1 MYANLKAGLEVN
13 GLSSLLL
20 APLELRYT
28 APVLMNNY
36 RSPLVLYG
44 TEPKP
49 VRSER
54 PNVKKLLGPLG
65 GPSKRTNVIPVRSE
79 RPNARRLMG
88 PLGGPSKRTSVIPVR
103 SERPTV
109 ISQRAI
115 IDSGADLHI
124 WNLQDAMKLFSDLQI
139 SKLDVIGV
147 NGKTTR
153 ADRQGSLVVVLN
165 GPEGNEYNLDLGT
178 AHAMKSCP
186 VNLLSMSRLVDI
198 GAVLHFEKKEC
209 WIQPPARLQSHGGEP
224 ERIPL
229 NRIGGL
235 YEVSLHKMAL
245 DAEDVNKLSPEVR
258 GDSPEVKGDD
268 AAAFTAEAKAA
279 FKSRPEWDPTDF
291 TDPKYHSAVYKG
303 KSFLSGDLDLWHRR
317 MRHVSKERLKQVS
330 AHGIIDGFKL
340 VGNKCDTQ
348 CKCETCAMAKIRKHA
363 SKRTKYVDAPKR
375 IGEHVSSDV
384 KSVPYES
391 FQGYK
396 YVVNFVDHYSRLG
409 ICYFMRKKTE
419 VVHCFKKYCAELA
432 YYGYRVEHLHSDR
445 GSEYFSQEGELIAG
459 KDRSLGELDK
469 FCASLSPMIK
479 HTVTPVES
487 KEKIAEVW
495 FRDMF
500 ETADALL
507 FEARLSPAFWCDA
520 VSYSQYLWN
529 RMPNCHTG
537 PSTPY
542 QMLTGKRAR
551 WDKIRVFGCDAYQLI
566 PNDPLAKVPGI
577 MKGRKVIFV
586 GFTDGCNGYR
596 VFDPESRRYS
606 TIENVYFYESFK
618 HRVDSLRHFDRRR
631 KLMKAGKN
639 QPIQLDDWDD
649 LNAQA
654 VRNLY
659 ANPDEWS
666 EVKDQSEVKDEIQET
681 RKAEKEVKAHEAL
694 RLSEQLRPLRLLPI
708 GKEAVWTKA
717 DADFLK
723 HAREENLQISYVEN
737 PKSKG
742 SASRLRYHRYS
753 RAETLREALELGA
766 TEQDI
771 KHDYRRGFIKFPSHE
786 SDLPG
791 HVYNAVE
798 VAADHGVHHI
808 LDDVGR
814 LVSPKVR
821 ADYLLSR
828 AFASPALERAKYVF
842 NDVLKSAFDPDLL
855 PRELETVVSAARYAE
870 RQFAKV
876 MNAQRGVNIDF
887 SLAAEPTRWEE
898 TLPEVCSESE
908 RWKEAMDDEIVS
920 MTKFGVYKAIPR
932 SAAGNRQILG
942 CRWVYKRK
950 VNKFGEVVRY
960 RARLVAQGF
969 RQKAYDSYDPDQ
981 TFSPV
986 VHKDSLRLFLSV
998 CAAENLK
1005 IYQADVKAA
1014 FLQAPLDEKI
1024 FVKAPPGYDSV
1035 NPDTGE
1041 PNVWELSKSIYG
1053 LKQSSACFWSAMDE
1067 HLRANGFVSML
1078 GDPCL
1083 FRKKCPD
1090 GKVILAVTYVDDC
1103 TFAVSDDAGHEYF
1116 MSMLRSRFEIDESEG
1131 KPIEYL
1137 LGMAIDQNLKAGT
1150 VRMNM
1155 EMAIVKFAH
1164 GILTPEELVKSAD
1177 VNFPMLP
1184 NSTLLR
1190 LKEREVPAESFD
1202 YLSVVGSL
1210 IHFTNCMRPDLAYA
1224 VSALSRHSLAPGKAH
1239 VKAARRVVMYLYN
1252 TRHLGIVYRR
1262 SEVKERNVPV
1272 IHEGAKHPLDNG
1284 LNRLQVFA
1292 DSDYAGDE
1300 TRKSTY
1306 GRVIMMNGGPIAWSS
1321 TLGKTVAMSTCEAEI
1336 HAAVLA
1342 VKDAVHIKRLLK
1354 DLELIKDDR
1363 PLEIAEDNAACIAQA
1378 NTGIKHVRNAKHY
1391 EVRLRFLQQKVVDKE
1406 VEFKYCPTNHQ
1417 IADVF
1422 TKPLDESKFLWF
1434 RRQMMS

>member
-1 MYANLKAGLEVN
+1 M
-13 GLSSLLL
+13 
-20 APLELRYT
+20 
-28 APVLMNNY
+28 
-36 RSPLVLYG
+36 
-44 TEPKP
+44 
-49 VRSER
+49 
-54 PNVKKLLGPLG
+54 
-65 GPSKRTNVIPVRSE
+65 
-79 RPNARRLMG
+79 
-88 PLGGPSKRTSVIPVR
+88 
-103 SERPTV
+103 
-109 ISQRAI
+109 
-115 IDSGADLHI
+115 
-124 WNLQDAMKLFSDLQI
+124 F
-139 SKLDVIGV
+139 
-147 NGKTTR
+147 TT
-153 ADRQGSLVVVLN
+153 
-165 GPEGNEYNLDLGT
+165 
-178 AHAMKSCP
+178 
-186 VNLLSMSRLVDI
+186 
-198 GAVLHFEKKEC
+198 
-209 WIQPPARLQSHGGEP
+209 
-224 ERIPL
+224 
-229 NRIGGL
+229 
-235 YEVSLHKMAL
+235 
-245 DAEDVNKLSPEVR
+245 
-258 GDSPEVKGDD
+258 
-268 AAAFTAEAKAA
+268 
-279 FKSRPEWDPTDF
+279 
-291 TDPKYHSAVYKG
+291 
-303 KSFLSGDLDLWHRR
+303 
-317 MRHVSKERLKQVS
+317 
-330 AHGIIDGFKL
+330 
-340 VGNKCDTQ
+340 
-348 CKCETCAMAKIRKHA
+348 
-363 SKRTKYVDAPKR
+363 
-375 IGEHVSSDV
+375 
-384 KSVPYES
+384 
-391 FQGYK
+391 
-396 YVVNFVDHYSRLG
+396 
-409 ICYFMRKKTE
+409 
-419 VVHCFKKYCAELA
+419 
-432 YYGYRVEHLHSDR
+432 
-445 GSEYFSQEGELIAG
+445 
-459 KDRSLGELDK
+459 
-469 FCASLSPMIK
+469 
-479 HTVTPVES
+479 
-487 KEKIAEVW
+487 
-495 FRDMF
+495 
-500 ETADALL
+500 
-507 FEARLSPAFWCDA
+507 
-520 VSYSQYLWN
+520 
-529 RMPNCHTG
+529 
-537 PSTPY
+537 
-542 QMLTGKRAR
+542 
-551 WDKIRVFGCDAYQLI
+551 
-566 PNDPLAKVPGI
+566 
-577 MKGRKVIFV
+577 
-586 GFTDGCNGYR
+586 
-596 VFDPESRRYS
+596 
-606 TIENVYFYESFK
+606 
-618 HRVDSLRHFDRRR
+618 
-631 KLMKAGKN
+631 
-639 QPIQLDDWDD
+639 
-649 LNAQA
+649 
-654 VRNLY
+654 
-659 ANPDEWS
+659 
-666 EVKDQSEVKDEIQET
+666 
-681 RKAEKEVKAHEAL
+681 
-694 RLSEQLRPLRLLPI
+694 
-708 GKEAVWTKA
+708 
-717 DADFLK
+717 
-723 HAREENLQISYVEN
+723 
-737 PKSKG
+737 
-742 SASRLRYHRYS
+742 
-753 RAETLREALELGA
+753 
-766 TEQDI
+766 
-771 KHDYRRGFIKFPSHE
+771 
-786 SDLPG
+786 
-791 HVYNAVE
+791 VE

-942 CRWVYKRK
+942 CSWVYKRK

-1306 GRVIMMNGGPIAWSS
+1306 G
-1321 TLGKTVAMSTCEAEI
+1321 
-1336 HAAVLA
+1336 
-1342 VKDAVHIKRLLK
+1342 
-1354 DLELIKDDR
+1354 
-1363 PLEIAEDNAACIAQA
+1363 
-1378 NTGIKHVRNAKHY
+1378 
-1391 EVRLRFLQQKVVDKE
+1391 
-1406 VEFKYCPTNHQ
+1406 
-1417 IADVF
+1417 
-1422 TKPLDESKFLWF
+1422 
-1434 RRQMMS
+1434 